1 MDFQKEEGRIY
12 LEKDGKII
20 AEIEYEDLGNNE
32 YNIFHT
38 FVDESLRGQGVAS
51 KLVELAIE
59 EIKKKN
65 EKKLNSDSDVKIRA
79 TCSYAKVWLERHKL
93 A

>member
-20 AEIEYEDLGNNE
+20 AEIEDEDLGNNN

-38 FVDESLRGQGVAS
+38 FVDESLRGQGIAS
-51 KLVELAIE
+51 KLVEMAIE
-59 EIKKKN
+59 EIKGKSN
-65 EKKLNSDSDVKIRA
+65 DANLVNINA
-79 TCSYAKVWLERHKL
+79 TCSYAKAWLERHKL
-93 A
+93 V